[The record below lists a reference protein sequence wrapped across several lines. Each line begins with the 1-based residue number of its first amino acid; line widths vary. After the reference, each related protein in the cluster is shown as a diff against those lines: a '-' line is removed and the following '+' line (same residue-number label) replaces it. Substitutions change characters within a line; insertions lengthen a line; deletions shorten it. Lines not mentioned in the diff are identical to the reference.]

1 MKKYQQIESVLR
13 SFDCKLLCLDEFQ
26 VTDIA
31 DAMILRRLLI
41 GFYQNGTT
49 IVTTSNRH
57 PDGRKK
63 LVVMCL
69 TAF

>member
-1 MKKYQQIESVLR
+1 MKKCQRMDLVLES
-13 SFDCKLLCLDEFQ
+13 FNCKLLCLDEVQ

-41 GFYQNGTT
+41 GIHQNGTT

-57 PDGRKK
+57 PDGK
-63 LVVMCL
+63 LQ
-69 TAF
+69 